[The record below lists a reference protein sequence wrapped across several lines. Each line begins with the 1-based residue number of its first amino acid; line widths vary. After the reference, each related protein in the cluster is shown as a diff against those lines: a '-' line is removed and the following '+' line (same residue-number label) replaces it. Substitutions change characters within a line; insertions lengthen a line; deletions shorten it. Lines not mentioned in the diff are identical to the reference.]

1 MEGILWTKMNTGWK
15 IPAVFRMRLSGCTD
29 RFLTEEEEERRMEKF
44 KKATADFLM
53 AVSREREQQAC
64 QQTENCV

>member
-1 MEGILWTKMNTGWK
+1 MDKDEYRLENTCRF
-15 IPAVFRMRLSGCTD
+15 PNAVVRVHRPV
-29 RFLTEEEEERRMEKF
+29 LTEEEEERRMEKF

>member
-1 MEGILWTKMNTGWK
+1 MGKDEYRLENTCRF
-15 IPAVFRMRLSGCTD
+15 PNAVIRVYRPVL
-29 RFLTEEEEERRMEKF
+29 EEEEEEAERRMEKF